1 MKKRLT
7 ALLLALM
14 MVLGMLPSM
23 ASAASSEEAA
33 LGEVNIYNGGDELSY
48 LSINGAVQ
56 KFLYTYY
63 PRVSPNGQ
71 VKEIPAY
78 CVNPNLYGV
87 PQTVPKGESIRYN
100 AAEKATDPKVMGIV
114 ANGYP
119 TRDLPELGLEN
130 KEQAYYATKA
140 ALWCYIIPGWNINN
154 LKVNPSLSGAE
165 KKRAEKILAAAK
177 DIYQRG
183 TMWDQIYEPNLTVTP
198 DRATAYPVTADGKQ
212 YKQQVFTVQSETWIC
227 NYTVNVSFAD
237 PSGVPAGT
245 RIVDMNNR
253 DITAIT
259 TSDLGNGYGGQFKV
273 LYPVDSEIGRAH
285 V

>member
-119 TRDLPELGLEN
+119 TRF
-130 KEQAYYATKA
+130 A
-140 ALWCYIIPGWNINN
+140 
-154 LKVNPSLSGAE
+154 
-165 KKRAEKILAAAK
+165 RA
-177 DIYQRG
+177 G
-183 TMWDQIYEPNLTVTP
+183 V
-198 DRATAYPVTADGKQ
+198 GK
-212 YKQQVFTVQSETWIC
+212 
-227 NYTVNVSFAD
+227 
-237 PSGVPAGT
+237 
-245 RIVDMNNR
+245 
-253 DITAIT
+253 
-259 TSDLGNGYGGQFKV
+259 
-273 LYPVDSEIGRAH
+273 
-285 V
+285 